1 MTTYEDTRSERATAL
16 DPVNFRDA
24 LKDAPRIA
32 RHAISLALRLEYGEL
47 TIRIPDG
54 REFLIRGHQ
63 PGPKADFR
71 INDYGFA
78 SRLVRAGDIGFAE
91 AYIDG
96 LWDSSNVTA
105 FLELFCRNRDLV
117 SRLLADRPLTRLA
130 QKVFHW
136 FNRNTRR
143 GARKNIEAHYDLGNA
158 FYRQWLD
165 DTVTYSSALFDGTDR
180 SLDEAQTAKY
190 RSLAEAMDLRP
201 GASVLEVG
209 CGWGGFA
216 EFAAREYG
224 ARVTGITISREQL
237 EFARNRM
244 QAEGLSEL
252 VEIRYQ
258 DYRDTRGEFDNVASI
273 EMFEAVGER
282 YWPVYFDCLRS
293 RLKAGGR
300 AALQVITIRDELY
313 ESYRSEVDFIQ
324 RYVFPGG
331 MLPSPEILRSL
342 VDGAGFTMTGV
353 RRFGL
358 DYAHTLAI
366 WRNRFFAAWPDI
378 QGLGFDTR
386 FRRLWAYYLSYC
398 EAGFRSRN
406 TDVCQIAFT
415 KP

>member
-1 MTTYEDTRSERATAL
+1 MTLNENASSGRSIAL

-24 LKDAPRIA
+24 LNDAPRIV
-32 RHAISLALRLEYGEL
+32 RHAISLALRLEYGTL
-47 TIRIPDG
+47 TIRMPDG
-54 REFLIRGHQ
+54 REFVIRGRK
-63 PGPKADFR
+63 PGPVADFR

-78 SRLVRAGDIGFAE
+78 SRLLRAGDVGFAQ

-117 SRLLADRPLTRLA
+117 SRLLADRPMTRIA
-130 QKVFHW
+130 QKALHW

-165 DTVTYSSALFDGTDR
+165 ETVTYSSALFDGAEH
-180 SLDEAQTAKY
+180 SLDEAQTTKY
-190 RSLAEAMDLRP
+190 RALAEAIGLRP
-201 GASVLEVG
+201 GASILEVG

-224 ARVTGITISREQL
+224 ARVTGITISREQH
-237 EFARNRM
+237 EFARKRIHD
-244 QAEGLSEL
+244 QGLSEL
-252 VEIRYQ
+252 VDIRYQ
-258 DYRDTRGEFDNVASI
+258 DYRDTRGEFDHVASI

-282 YWPVYFDCLRS
+282 YWPVYFSCLS
-293 RLKAGGR
+293 DRLKSGGR
-300 AALQVITIRDELY
+300 AALQVITIRDDLFD
-313 ESYRSEVDFIQ
+313 SYRSEIDFIQ
-324 RYVFPGG
+324 HYVFPGG
-331 MLPSPEILRSL
+331 MLPSPHILQSL
-342 VDGAGFTMTGV
+342 VGDAGFTVTGV

-358 DYAHTLAI
+358 DYARTLAI
-366 WRNRFFAAWPDI
+366 WRDRFFAAWPEI

-386 FRRLWAYYLSYC
+386 FRRLWVYYLSYC

-406 TDVCQIAFT
+406 TDVCQIAFA

>member
-1 MTTYEDTRSERATAL
+1 MTMYENVRSERTTDL
-16 DPVNFRDA
+16 DSKNFTDA
-24 LKDAPRIA
+24 LKDAPHIA
-32 RHAISLALRLEYGEL
+32 RHAISLALRLEYGDL

-54 REFLIRGHQ
+54 REFVIRGRQ
-63 PGPKADFR
+63 PGPRADFL
-71 INDYGFA
+71 INDYRFA
-78 SRLVRAGDIGFAE
+78 SRLFRAGDIGFAE

-117 SRLLADRPLTRLA
+117 SRLLADRPLTRIA
-130 QKVFHW
+130 QNVFHW

-165 DTVTYSSALFDGTDR
+165 QTVTYSSALFDGTDR

-190 RSLAEAMDLRP
+190 RSLAQAMDLRP

-237 EFARNRM
+237 DFARQRM
-244 QAEGLSEL
+244 QDQGLSDL

-258 DYRDTRGEFDNVASI
+258 DYRDTQGEFDHIASI
-273 EMFEAVGER
+273 EMFEAVGEQ
-282 YWPVYFDCLRS
+282 YWRVYFDCLRN
-293 RLKAGGR
+293 RLKSGGR
-300 AALQVITIRDELY
+300 AALQVITIRDDLY
-313 ESYRSEVDFIQ
+313 DSYRSEVDFIQ

-331 MLPSPEILRSL
+331 MLPSPEILQSL
-342 VDGAGFTMTGV
+342 VDGAGFTETGV

-358 DYAHTLAI
+358 DYAQTLAV
-366 WRNRFFAAWPDI
+366 WRDRFFAAWPQI
-378 QGLGFDTR
+378 EHLGFDTR
-386 FRRLWAYYLSYC
+386 FKRLWAYYLSYC

-406 TDVCQIAFT
+406 TDVCQIAFS